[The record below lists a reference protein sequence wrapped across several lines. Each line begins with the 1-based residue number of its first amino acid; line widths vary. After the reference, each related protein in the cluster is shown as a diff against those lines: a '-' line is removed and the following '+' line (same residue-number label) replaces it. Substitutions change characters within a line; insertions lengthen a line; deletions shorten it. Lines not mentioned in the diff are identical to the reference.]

1 MKKINFPDENGYG
14 IPFLI
19 LIILILPYSHYFF
32 PLLIPKLYS
41 FEKYPILIIILSSI
55 LLISII
61 LSVLHLIKCFKVKNF
76 ISIGTF
82 SLSII
87 LLLTVLTSSYVNYD
101 LPKELYDKTQLKE
114 IFIKQHLGNQ
124 KLIKSFY
131 GKLSDGVE
139 VMWFFTLETRFTNQG
154 QGCISIMGKGSSE
167 ILKVHCGNLEEKIN
181 QWNRLSDSPKIT
193 YPNL

>member
-1 MKKINFPDENGYG
+1 MNLLILSLILLVISMLSKHKILG
-14 IPFLI
+14 IGSLILSILFLI
-19 LIILILPYSHYFF
+19 N
-32 PLLIPKLYS
+32 S
-41 FEKYPILIIILSSI
+41 F
-55 LLISII
+55 
-61 LSVLHLIKCFKVKNF
+61 
-76 ISIGTF
+76 
-82 SLSII
+82 
-87 LLLTVLTSSYVNYD
+87 VNYD

-167 ILKVHCGNLEEKIN
+167 ILKVDCGNLEGKIN
-181 QWNRLSDSPKIT
+181 GKGATNSRIFRIVQKLLIFIERYQRGGFGHLVVVYT
-193 YPNL
+193 FV

>member
-87 LLLTVLTSSYVNYD
+87 LLLTVLTSSYYNS
-101 LPKELYDKTQLKE
+101 PKPETQLNLCRCLTEPGTTEWYKKTREECNQLISKE
-114 IFIKQHLGNQ
+114 I
-124 KLIKSFY
+124 
-131 GKLSDGVE
+131 GVNDWE
-139 VMWFFTLETRFTNQG
+139 KVNFSKNPILNSRWQSLK
-154 QGCISIMGKGSSE
+154 IS
-167 ILKVHCGNLEEKIN
+167 CG
-181 QWNRLSDSPKIT
+181 R
-193 YPNL
+193 